1 MPGFVGTQLSI
12 TNLARNYNSR
22 LTYGSLNRPATSA
35 IMALALVQF
44 EWTDWMLSKFPS
56 LYIVS
61 TIQSVQKIGDDASIS
76 LSTATSIEKWFVL
89 NISQ

>member
-12 TNLARNYNSR
+12 TNLAGNYNSR

-61 TIQSVQKIGDDASIS
+61 TNSECTKDWWWCKHKSVNSYFYREVVCLKH
-76 LSTATSIEKWFVL
+76 
-89 NISQ
+89 